1 MKRPFESRRPIGP
14 LVSTD
19 KPDIDLPRITNIG
32 PNSDTADEVGKL
44 VFRGANLDYLNQHAF
59 KDNKISGNKIQ
70 VWTIDSP
77 AILKKYNIKLTY
89 TVSGYFNSRASNTN
103 AEQALIDEYRI
114 GEKDLNSFNVDTGTE
129 AANLTRM
136 MEDGLVANKLEKYV
150 TGGLSKSL
158 GASRKFAGLLQ
169 LDEINKRNKENI
181 PLVLFLEKN
190 RIPSRFIEA
199 EYTLEYMQKHPA
211 IAGAADSGSKM
222 AIFPEVNRDNELTG
236 SYSRTVDVKTISDLD
251 SYRNDYVD
259 SRVSEGD
266 NIIEW
271 INDPLENFTRL
282 ESEKELFAYTNN
294 IDLDSS
300 MLGACCYANKSRIN
314 TSDTIPD
321 SLDSLQ
327 SKTTYLHQMIQNK
340 MDSYEDRLVI
350 CVAETVP
357 TVGSN
362 KIKKSKFV
370 HLFDGDNF
378 TTSYREAVPFTSP
391 LEF

>member
-1 MKRPFESRRPIGP
+1 MKRPFASRRPIGP
-14 LVSTD
+14 FVSTD

-32 PNSDTADEVGKL
+32 PNSNTADRVGKL
-44 VFRGANLDYLNQHAF
+44 VFRGANLDYFNQYEF
-59 KDNKISGNKIQ
+59 ENNEISGNKIQ
-70 VWTIDSP
+70 IWTMDSA
-77 AILKKYNIKLTY
+77 AILKRYDIDLSFTDGY
-89 TVSGYFNSRASNTN
+89 SRYFNSRASNTE

-114 GEKDLNSFNVDTGTE
+114 GEEEINDFNVDTGTKS
-129 AANLTRM
+129 ANLTRM
-136 MEDGLVANKLEKYV
+136 MENGLVANKLQTHV

-158 GASRKFAGLLQ
+158 GVSSSFGSGLQ
-169 LDEINKRNKENI
+169 LDKTENI

-190 RIPSRFIEA
+190 RIPSRFIET
-199 EYTLEYMQKHPA
+199 EYTLEFMREHPA
-211 IAGAADSGSKM
+211 IAAAADSGSKM
-222 AIFPEVNRDNELTG
+222 ARFPLVNKDYEL
-236 SYSRTVDVKTISDLD
+236 SNIYSRNVNVETISDLD
-251 SYRNDYVD
+251 SYRNDYID

-378 TTSYREAVPFTSP
+378 TT
-391 LEF
+391 